1 MLPAEERQ
9 LLKELD
15 AILAE
20 TRQAYEE
27 SLQLL
32 EGMIARFQELE
43 SRHQAKKKIFDQE
56 ALKLASAIDNT
67 LRQRAIASLKTVGV

>member
-1 MLPAEERQ
+1 MLPSQEQQ

-15 AILAE
+15 VILVE
-20 TRQAYEE
+20 TRQAYEA

-32 EGMIARFQELE
+32 EGMILRFQELE

-67 LRQRAIASLKTVGV
+67 LRPRAIASLKTVGV